1 MSRKHKKNFKK
12 TEENYKLA
20 CKSCPLHK
28 EDGEK
33 MCCNVK
39 HPMEK
44 EYDPRNTLEDWCKKV
59 HRKGSPFESNENLE
73 KYVLMYSDTDFLDA
87 SEIAE
92 AFHEP
97 KSEQKFG
104 RIARVEVDG
113 IEFEFKFTPYVGDLS
128 ELLCE
133 SCPMDGLCDRLKN
146 PYDMKNDE
154 ETFRDFC
161 CHGGKNISDEEAYKD
176 ETIDGLAP
184 DINDVL
190 KFAKKTAPDVYKDC
204 LAHVGEEKKIVTNII
219 DGIELIK
226 SKEDTY
232 NLAQN
237 GELIFSQWFS
247 EIIPTK
253 NGKYISN
260 TGYVCVVPVGSV
272 ERCLIN
278 VSDDTESRIM
288 IGETEGDHR
297 ELLETLKEY
306 V

>member
-12 TEENYKLA
+12 KEDFESI
-20 CKSCPLHK
+20 CKSCPLHR
-28 EDGEK
+28 EELNN
-33 MCCNVK
+33 MCSDVK

-59 HRKGSPFESNENLE
+59 HRKGSPFESNGSLE
-73 KYVLMYSDTDFLDA
+73 KYVLIHRDPNFLDA

-97 KSEQKFG
+97 KTEQVFG
-104 RIARVEVDG
+104 RIARVDVNG
-113 IEFEFKFTPYVGDLS
+113 TEFEFRFTHTTTDAYT
-128 ELLCE
+128 LLCE
-133 SCPMDGLCDRLKN
+133 NCPMDKFCDKLKN
-146 PYDMKNDE
+146 PYNMKSDE

-161 CHGGKNISDEEAYKD
+161 WHGGKNIDDDEAERDK
-176 ETIDGLAP
+176 TIDGLVP
-184 DINDVL
+184 DINDIL
-190 KFAKKTAPDVYKDC
+190 EFAKKTAPDVYKNY
-204 LAHVGEEKKIVTNII
+204 LESNQEEKKMVTNII

-247 EIIPTK
+247 KIIPTR

-272 ERCLIN
+272 EKCLIN

-288 IGETEGDHR
+288 IGETKEDHR